1 MLQRFIENFTY
12 LGVFLMLFGAGL
24 GLPIPEEAPVLAA
37 GALAHEDVVRG
48 WIALPVCI
56 LGVLSG
62 AVVLYW
68 IGPHWG
74 EGVLDWRVVR
84 RVLSREREERLKA
97 AYHRHGVKIVF
108 TARHVLGVRAAA
120 FLTAGIA
127 KIPFWK
133 FLAVDV
139 AAALVGVPIGFGI
152 AFLFTDQLER
162 VMADVRRV
170 EHWLVLYA
178 LVGLAV
184 WLAVLA
190 YRQSRRS

>member
-37 GALAHEDVVRG
+37 GALAHEDVVRW

-62 AVVLYW
+62 DVVLYW
-68 IGPHWG
+68 IGHHWG
-74 EGVLDWRVVR
+74 EVVLDWR
-84 RVLSREREERLKA
+84 
-97 AYHRHGVKIVF
+97 G
-108 TARHVLGVRAAA
+108 
-120 FLTAGIA
+120 
-127 KIPFWK
+127 
-133 FLAVDV
+133 
-139 AAALVGVPIGFGI
+139 
-152 AFLFTDQLER
+152 
-162 VMADVRRV
+162 VRRV

-184 WLAVLA
+184 WLAALA